1 MTNGTARRARYPRHP
16 ANGGSTVLMPTLAT
30 SDSCS
35 TQRLLTL
42 ELAPRLTVAVMTH
55 TISAQAATLGLSA
68 DTLRY
73 YERRGLLPAPPRSA
87 AGYRLY
93 GEETAER
100 LSFIRGA
107 KRMGLRLADIKEL
120 LDVRDRG
127 QCPCGHTRD
136 LVERRLAEVE
146 AEIRQLSAVHGQLLR
161 LKKRNEECLDAAA
174 GDWSCVVT
182 PEKGGEA

>member
-1 MTNGTARRARYPRHP
+1 MK
-16 ANGGSTVLMPTLAT
+16 
-30 SDSCS
+30 
-35 TQRLLTL
+35 Q
-42 ELAPRLTVAVMTH
+42 
-55 TISAQAATLGLSA
+55 TISAQAAALGLSP

-73 YERRGLLPAPPRSA
+73 YERLGLLPPPPRTA

-93 GEETAER
+93 GEEAAER
-100 LSFIRGA
+100 LGFISGA

-146 AEIRQLSAVHGQLLR
+146 AEIRQLSAVRGQLLT
-161 LKKRNEECLDAAA
+161 LKKRNEECIDAAA
-174 GDWSCVVT
+174 GEWLCTVA
-182 PEKGGEA
+182 PAKGGGA

>member
-1 MTNGTARRARYPRHP
+1 MK
-16 ANGGSTVLMPTLAT
+16 
-30 SDSCS
+30 
-35 TQRLLTL
+35 Q
-42 ELAPRLTVAVMTH
+42 
-55 TISAQAATLGLSA
+55 TISAQAAALGLSP

-73 YERRGLLPAPPRSA
+73 YERLGLLPPPPRTA

-93 GEETAER
+93 GEEAAER
-100 LSFIRGA
+100 LGFISGA

-146 AEIRQLSAVHGQLLR
+146 AEIRQLSAVRGQLLT
-161 LKKRNEECLDAAA
+161 LKKRNEECFDAP
-174 GDWSCVVT
+174 GGEWSCAVL
-182 PEKGGEA
+182 PAKGGGA